1 MRGMKYNPILFT
13 LLCLCSFVWYSTT
26 MQADQCCSVFAQ
38 FGDTVSIYCVPDDN
52 NKSIYYFLAD
62 VNGKPQSVRKNAAGE
77 VELSENA
84 LWKVYKAGDVQFTR
98 YGTQPTNNEY
108 GKFGDEYRAYFQN
121 IATKRWM
128 RMNDKHQLALVDDE
142 QQASAFAHIH
152 SYTTYDYAKYH
163 VALARLSVVVSATEY
178 YSIGCNKSGNGWE
191 TMSSVVG
198 QVVRLSKWS
207 SLREKKQLG
216 GGLIVLLFGCSL
228 CSLFSR
234 FVFCVVFFCTFV

>member
-1 MRGMKYNPILFT
+1 M
-13 LLCLCSFVWYSTT
+13 
-26 MQADQCCSVFAQ
+26 
-38 FGDTVSIYCVPDDN
+38 
-52 NKSIYYFLAD
+52 
-62 VNGKPQSVRKNAAGE
+62 RKNAAGE

-163 VALARLSVVVSATEY
+163 VALARLSVVVSAKEY

-191 TMSSVVG
+191 TMSSVGG

-216 GGLIVLLFGCSL
+216 GGLIVLLFGCGL

-234 FVFCVVFFCTFV
+234 FVLRVVFFVLLYSVPVFWHVYCIVLSVFYFNDDYNNTFGLFAFLFGIVLCAIHR